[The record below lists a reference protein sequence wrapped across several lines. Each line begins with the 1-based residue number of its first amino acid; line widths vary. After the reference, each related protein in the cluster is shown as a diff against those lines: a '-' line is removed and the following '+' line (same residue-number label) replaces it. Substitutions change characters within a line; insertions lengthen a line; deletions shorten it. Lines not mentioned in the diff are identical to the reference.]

1 MNRLLKHLFFSVA
14 LFAIGAF
21 SAFAYQ
27 KNTVYLTVN
36 GTQRN
41 MILFTPENV
50 GNGLPLMIVT
60 HGMNQDATYQYT
72 NDHLYELID
81 SERFIIAYLNS
92 NGGTWD
98 IGGNNDLNFVDAAV
112 DYIDNQYHINRNRLY
127 WSGFSMGS
135 MLIYHAI
142 GSDMGKKFA
151 AFAPCSGVNFSENP
165 WEKRSI
171 PVNLIHCHSYDDDVF
186 NYNQY
191 GIRSYVTHF
200 ATLDNANNYK
210 KQEGYVPNQAEMGY
224 IYGDKETW
232 TGGTN
237 GSEVELFSAHGG
249 GHWPTLAYKYEIW
262 NFCKRFSLDG
272 SSSQTSTTANFN
284 YDKYSGRYRVDFN
297 DLTTGGSLQFNK
309 STGLLTLPAGQQG
322 TLTLTF
328 SGADFSNVSKIK
340 MFRTG
345 DDLFNTLTITNAAGN
360 NVNSGGAF
368 YTSKYDLNYTG
379 YQANSSAVN
388 TLVWYGNNETSA
400 AKTMT
405 LQEILI
411 NVDVMRAGKKHE
423 RQLMQSEFGVWNSIS
438 ANATRTGDDSDMEY
452 NIDQF
457 IAGYGTIYG
466 NGNVLANNYA
476 DLSKYGTL
484 RIYGDDGMYVRALFN
499 RTSDTATNSSE
510 GYSPD
515 VIYTDPANLNG
526 KTFAITRDGNAIY
539 GTTAQNLA
547 YDTFA
552 SAFDNANTGYLF
564 KAESITVNGKSYYLL
579 RLITPQ
585 GSEYSI
591 WGSPGYL
598 NATGWCCFILGLNGN
613 QDNPHTNGQDLDNG
627 AVWDIKFVAG
637 QGMTIQNV
645 GTGNYLTDASQGST
659 TPAYWTLCTIKEGS
673 SDGFIEKAGNITD
686 GVFEIDL
693 ASVGQYA
700 HMNALKV
707 GGGSGTVWSVT
718 VTDDSDPMD
727 YYIAGK
733 YYIADNLN
741 AALNDITAMNYDATG
756 LTTSAAVALNTA
768 NKNALIYVD
777 NASKLSNAANVVVKN
792 GDSYTASN
800 IELTDG
806 VSAAVGKKADAA
818 LGGATKTDD
827 CIWTASNGNYT
838 FEWAAGKSGQW
849 VEIMHYVN
857 YKESLD
863 GCRYKYFMVDT
874 DEFTNTW
881 GVQFLD
887 GDGNVLAQQGYYVA
901 QNNGNKTKIINID
914 DLFAAANKTAD
925 RDKLTKIR
933 LFNIGSDNGGRV
945 VVKQAYLYNDG
956 SDNVYPFYAPYD
968 IAAASAKLTTTIPS
982 EGFTTLTTPFVANM
996 PNGFTSY
1003 ALLEDD
1009 VLTFDWIDA
1018 NRPMII
1024 KGLGELE
1031 LTVTNTTIKATD
1043 ALEAG
1048 VLKGTYTSTV
1058 APAGSYVQKEA
1069 TRAGSFS
1076 PITGV
1081 TLYQVTDGQTIYPF
1095 HAYATG
1101 ESQNNNQQ
1109 EDITFNPNFHIYLC
1123 FGQSNMEGNAAIE
1136 DQDRQYVDPR
1146 FKMMAAVDMNSLN
1159 RTAGQW
1165 YTAYPPLCRE
1175 WPGLTPADYFGRTMV
1190 ENLPEEISVGVIN
1203 VAVGGCS
1210 IELFDEDQ
1218 CAGIIANSEQWFKNY
1233 CAEYNNNP
1241 FRTLVNMAKEAQ
1253 KAGVIKGILLHQGCS
1268 NNSQK
1273 DWPVKVKR
1281 VYLRLLQELGLEEEE
1296 TPLLIGETLSQAQGG
1311 VCWGHNNVIAKTEPV
1326 IPNSYVISSAGC
1338 PGASDGLHFTAQG
1351 YRMLGQR
1358 YAETMLQI
1366 LDEHHEIDFDTS
1378 ETYFPLTEEAFNP
1391 MLYLEGTFQKSG
1403 DVVKFNSTDNGNFG
1417 GWRYHD
1423 GIDLSA
1429 YNYIVVKL
1437 NQATTGSP
1445 VVRVYDTDDYLNPC
1459 YTFNMGNNREAVIDL
1474 RQMKTAAGATVNPA
1488 HLYMI
1493 GFENQNGKSITF
1505 DKVFLSMDGVTDVNA
1520 QEQPQPDLR
1529 SYTLTVTEAGVSTL
1543 YLDFDA
1549 LIPEDADFFIAA
1561 AVKKVDGTT
1570 AYLKRIKN
1578 GIIPANTGVMI
1589 FANPGTYT
1597 INESAVAPT
1606 EIVESALHGVT
1617 KNTSVT
1623 TLSQLEGGASIY
1635 VLSRGIQEYTGF
1647 KVAGGTVKTIPA
1659 YKAYLPVEQTALVKT
1674 IYVTFDNNESTD
1686 IQMINNEE
1694 LNDAEIFDLS
1704 GRKVSRPQKGIYII
1718 NGRKVLVK

>member
-1 MNRLLKHLFFSVA
+1 MNRLLKHLFLCCAFFS
-14 LFAIGAF
+14 LAF
-21 SAFAYQ
+21 LNASAFQ
-27 KNTVYLTVN
+27 KDSLFINVN
-36 GTQRN
+36 GGQRN
-41 MILFTPENV
+41 IIMFTPNNV
-50 GNGLPLMIVT
+50 SNGLPLMIVT
-60 HGMNQDATYQYT
+60 HGMNQNATYQYQG
-72 NDHLYELID
+72 DRLYELID

-92 NGGTWD
+92 SGGTWD
-98 IGGNNDLNFVDAAV
+98 IGGSNDLNYVNTVV
-112 DYIDNQYHINRNRLY
+112 DYVDNRFHINRNRLY

-142 GSDMGKKFA
+142 RSEIGKKFA
-151 AFAPCSGVNFSENP
+151 AFAPCSGVLFSAQP
-165 WEKRSI
+165 WNERTT
-171 PVNLIHCHSYDDDVF
+171 PVNLIHCHAYGDDVF

-191 GIRSYVTHF
+191 GIRDYVTHF
-200 ATLDNANNYK
+200 ATLDNANNYH
-210 KQEGYVPNQAEMGY
+210 KQQNVVPNAAQTGWVD
-224 IYGDKETW
+224 GDKETW

-237 GSEVELFSAHGG
+237 GSEVELFSANSG
-249 GHWPTLAYKYEIW
+249 GHWPTAAYKYEIW

-272 SSSQTSTTANFN
+272 SGSQTATIANFD

-297 DLTTGGSLQFNK
+297 DLTTGGSLQFDK
-309 STGLLTLPAGQQG
+309 STGNLTLPAGQQG

-328 SGADFSNVSKIK
+328 NGADFSNVSKIK
-340 MFRTG
+340 VFRTG

-360 NVNSGGAF
+360 SVNSGGAF

-411 NVDVMRAGKKHE
+411 NVDVMRASKKHE
-423 RQLMQSEFGVWNSIS
+423 RQLMQSEFGVWNSIA

-457 IAGYGTIYG
+457 IGGYGTIYG
-466 NGNVLANNYA
+466 NGNVRALSYA
-476 DLSKYGTL
+476 DLSKYGKL
-484 RIYGDDGMYVRALFN
+484 RIYGDDGLYVRALFN
-499 RTSDTATNSSE
+499 RVSDTATNSGG

-515 VIYTDPANLNG
+515 VTYTDPANLNG
-526 KTFAITRDGNAIY
+526 KTFAIVRNGSALY
-539 GTTAQNLA
+539 GTDNQNAAFAEYETAF
-547 YDTFA
+547 T
-552 SAFDNANTGYLF
+552 SSNTGYLF
-564 KAESITVNGKSYYLL
+564 KAESVTVNGGSYYRL

-585 GSEYSI
+585 GGEYSI

-598 NATGWCCFILGLNGN
+598 NANGWCCFILGLND
-613 QDNPHTNGQDLDNG
+613 QNGQDLENG
-627 AVWDIKFVAG
+627 AVWDIKYVAG
-637 QGMTIQNV
+637 QGMTLKNV

-659 TPAYWTLCTIKEGS
+659 SPAYWTLCTIKEGS
-673 SDGFIEKAGNITD
+673 NDGFIEKAGNITD

-693 ASVGQYA
+693 ASVGQFA

-718 VTDDSDPMD
+718 VTDESDPMD
-727 YYIAGK
+727 YYITGK
-733 YYIADNLN
+733 YYIADNLKS
-741 AALNDITAMNYDATG
+741 ALSDLSATNYDATG
-756 LTTSAAVALNTA
+756 LTNSSAVALNTA
-768 NKNALIYVD
+768 NKNALIYVN
-777 NASKLSNAANVVVKN
+777 NASKLSNSANVVVKN
-792 GDSYTASN
+792 GDSYSSSN
-800 IELTDG
+800 IVLIDGMTAAQTDRPG
-806 VSAAVGKKADAA
+806 AYFPGGSVKSGNATWADAGNGSYA
-818 LGGATKTDD
+818 FHWSAGTQAEVQIFNYIIERQGYNHLVVETTSFTKPWGVRFYDVD
-827 CIWTASNGNYT
+827 GNKITEQGY
-838 FEWAAGKSGQW
+838 WAAQ
-849 VEIMHYVN
+849 H
-857 YKESLD
+857 
-863 GCRYKYFMVDT
+863 
-874 DEFTNTW
+874 
-881 GVQFLD
+881 
-887 GDGNVLAQQGYYVA
+887 DGNLI
-901 QNNGNKTKIINID
+901 KDID
-914 DLFAAANKTAD
+914 IDALFAANGVSNKRST
-925 RDKLTKIR
+925 LTMIR
-933 LFNIGSDNGGRV
+933 LYNISDEEGEV
-945 VVKQAYLYNDG
+945 VVKASYLCNSTADCI
-956 SDNVYPFYAPYD
+956 YPFYAPYD
-968 IAAASAKLTTTIPS
+968 IAAASAKLTTSIPE
-982 EGFTTLTTPFVANM
+982 EGFTTLTTPFAASM
-996 PNGFTSY
+996 PSGFTSY
-1003 ALLEDD
+1003 ALLEDN
-1009 VLTFDWIDA
+1009 VLTFDRIDPNA
-1018 NRPMII
+1018 PMVV
-1024 KGLGELE
+1024 KGSGNLE
-1031 LTVTNTTIKATD
+1031 LTATNTTVKATNG
-1043 ALEAG
+1043 LEAG
-1048 VLKGTYTSTV
+1048 VLKGTYTSIV

-1076 PITGV
+1076 PIQGV
-1081 TLYQVTDGQTIYPF
+1081 TFYQVAEGDGQTVYPF

-1109 EDITFNPNFHIYLC
+1109 EDITFDPNFHIYLC

-1136 DQDRQYVDPR
+1136 DQDRQYVNPR
-1146 FKMMAAVDMNSLN
+1146 FKMMAAVNMNSMN

-1175 WPGLTPADYFGRTMV
+1175 WTGLTPADYFGRTMV

-1549 LIPEDADFFIAA
+1549 LIPDDADFFIAA
-1561 AVKKVDGTT
+1561 AVKRVDGTT

-1589 FANPGTYT
+1589 FANPGNYVL
-1597 INESAVAPT
+1597 NESEVAPT
-1606 EIVESALHGVT
+1606 EIVQSALHGVT
-1617 KNTSVT
+1617 ESTSVS
-1623 TLSQLEGGASIY
+1623 TLSQLEGGAAIY
-1635 VLSRGIQEYTGF
+1635 VLSRGTQEYTGF

-1686 IQMINNEE
+1686 IQMINNDE

-1718 NGRKVLVK
+1718 NGRKVLIK